1 MALELVTKGKAFIY
15 NGMKSKVYF
24 SDLKA
29 TTKRNLFKKLE
40 ELLEKVKIKSRIKPH
55 RPVAIKLHFGERGN
69 TAFIRPI
76 FLRVIVDKVK
86 EYKGLPFLTD
96 TTTLYK
102 GSRSEA
108 VTHLTTAILNGFDY
122 SVVGAPLIIADGIYG
137 NTFVRVKIN
146 QRIYK
151 EVSIAAEIDHAD
163 SLISVAHYKCHEL
176 SGFGGT
182 LKNIGMGCAAKDGKL
197 SQHSNLSPKVNSE
210 LCIGCGDCVAW
221 CPGAAISLKNKKAV
235 FNSEKCIGCGECPTI
250 CQRGAIDLQWDENM
264 ADFQKK
270 MVEYTYGVLK
280 EKREKTIFINFITQ
294 VSPECDCYPFADVP
308 IVADIGILASTDPV
322 AIDQASTDL
331 VNQQPGN
338 SLSKLKSGLE
348 PGGDKL
354 RGLFPEVD
362 WTIQLQYAQKLG
374 LGQRDYEL
382 IKI

>member
-1 MALELVTKGKAFIY
+1 VALEPVTKGKAFIY

-40 ELLEKVKIKSRIKPH
+40 ELLEKVEIKSRIKPH
-55 RPVAIKLHFGERGN
+55 WPVAIKLHFGERGN
-69 TAFIRPI
+69 TSYIRPV
-76 FLRVIVDKVK
+76 FFRVIVDKVK

-151 EVSIAAEIDHAD
+151 EVSIAAEIVHAD

-197 SQHSNLSPKVNSE
+197 SQHSNLAPKVNTE

-221 CPGAAISLKNKKAV
+221 CPSAAISLKNKKAA
-235 FNSEKCIGCGECPTI
+235 FNPKRCIGCGECLTI
-250 CQRGAIDLQWDENM
+250 CQQEAIDIQWDENM
-264 ADFQKK
+264 ANFQKK
-270 MVEYTYGVLK
+270 MVEYAYGVLK
-280 EKREKTIFINFITQ
+280 GKRGKAIFINFITQ
-294 VSPECDCYPFADVP
+294 VSPDCDCCSFSDAP
-308 IVADIGILASTDPV
+308 IVPDVGIVASTDPV

-331 VNQQPGN
+331 INKQPGHPH
-338 SLSKLKSGLE
+338 SKLKSGLE

-354 RGLFPEVD
+354 RALFPDID
-362 WTIQLQYAQKLG
+362 WTIQLQYAQELG
-374 LGQRDYEL
+374 LGKRDYEL

>member
-1 MALELVTKGKAFIY
+1 MLSY
-15 NGMKSKVYF
+15 DSMKSKVYF

-29 TTKRNLFKKLE
+29 TTKRNLFNKLE
-40 ELLEKVKIKSRIKPH
+40 ELLEKVDIKSRIKPN

-69 TAFIRPI
+69 TAFIRPL
-76 FLRVIVDKVK
+76 FLRVVVDKVK
-86 EYKGLPFLTD
+86 EHKGLPFLTD

-122 SVVGAPLIIADGIYG
+122 SAVGAPLIIADGIYG

-146 QRIYK
+146 QQIYK
-151 EVSIAAEIDHAD
+151 EVSIAAEIAHAD

-182 LKNIGMGCAAKDGKL
+182 LKNIGMGCATKEGKL
-197 SQHSNLSPKVNSE
+197 SQHSNLCPKVDLN
-210 LCIGCGDCVAW
+210 LCIGCGDCVRW
-221 CPGAAISLKNKKAV
+221 CPSSAISLKNKKAAL
-235 FNSEKCIGCGECPTI
+235 NPKRCIGCGECLTI
-250 CQRGAIDLQWDENM
+250 CQQEAIDIQWDKNM
-264 ADFQKK
+264 ANFQKK
-270 MVEYTYGVLK
+270 MVEYAYGVLK
-280 EKREKTIFINFITQ
+280 EKKGKAIFINFITQ
-294 VSPECDCYPFADVP
+294 VSPDCDCCSFSDAPIIPDVG
-308 IVADIGILASTDPV
+308 IVASTDPV

-331 VNQQPGN
+331 VNKQPGN

-354 RGLFPEVD
+354 KGVFPEID
-362 WTIQLQYAQKLG
+362 WTIQLQYAEQLG